1 MYCTLGEVWSY
12 LGAGNKL
19 VATVREADVEH
30 LGGNSLLL
38 TSGISREHYL
48 IAVPLELLGEHLGT
62 EVGEPP
68 ELLEP
73 APCSWQELGGGEG
86 AAEVAAE
93 QPPPEG
99 AVPGAGERLE

>member
-1 MYCTLGEVWSY
+1 M
-12 LGAGNKL
+12 
-19 VATVREADVEH
+19 
-30 LGGNSLLL
+30 
-38 TSGISREHYL
+38 
-48 IAVPLELLGEHLGT
+48 PFELLGEHLGT

-73 APCSWQELGGGEG
+73 ARCSWQELGGGEG

-99 AVPGAGERLE
+99 AVPGAGERGLTVSYTARQLYPYL